1 MTSSNILELMW
12 ISAHSIRLQDLM
24 KMTANS
30 TPDQLRLKG
39 MKAEVCF
46 DDLVSEPTRSSKDQ
60 DNNPHPDLMGY
71 ASNWQEFVSEGLYP
85 QFDIRQTTN

>member
-1 MTSSNILELMW
+1 MW
-12 ISAHSIRLQDLM
+12 ISAHSMTLQDLM

-39 MKAEVCF
+39 MKAEVCL

-60 DNNPHPDLMGY
+60 DNNLHPHLMPY
-71 ASNWQEFVSEGLYP
+71 TSNWEQFVSQSLYS
-85 QFDIRQTTN
+85 QLDIRQTTN

>member
-1 MTSSNILELMW
+1 MTSSSVLELMW
-12 ISAHSIRLQDLM
+12 ISAHSMTLQDLM

-39 MKAEVCF
+39 MKAEVCL

-60 DNNPHPDLMGY
+60 DNNLHPHLMPY
-71 ASNWQEFVSEGLYP
+71 TPN
-85 QFDIRQTTN
+85 